1 MPFCLQWPGNAFSL
15 QSPDGLNQGCY
26 RVPDSAGL
34 LVCFLGHLGYQ
45 AEEKGKWGGLGE
57 GWGRCQQTQGGLGP
71 RACAEVSKA
80 NWSVPKAINSGS
92 GDLEKLKK
100 KLLKITF

>member
-1 MPFCLQWPGNAFSL
+1 MVVIEDSEGMERKQQVTELGETDIFGMRIPS
-15 QSPDGLNQGCY
+15 GC
-26 RVPDSAGL
+26 
-34 LVCFLGHLGYQ
+34 FQ

-80 NWSVPKAINSGS
+80 NWSVPKAINS
-92 GDLEKLKK
+92 
-100 KLLKITF
+100 